1 MKYPDFI
8 EQLILEK
15 DYTQLSAEERG
26 QVAEW
31 VSTEAEYN
39 NIRNLLVNLERV
51 IDTSDTILPSN
62 DVKQQLVQAFARKH
76 GKQPKRG
83 FTVLKKYTTPLSIA
97 ASLVVIAVVTGVL
110 LTRPAPT
117 IVAEHKTEPS
127 PVETPIVT
135 PKTNE
140 SPAPKVQEVAPV
152 TASTIDNPAPQVL
165 IENTPEAQVQN
176 VTVAHNADLVNMTVV
191 VF

>member
-39 NIRNLLVNLERV
+39 NIRNLLVNLEGV
-51 IDTSDTILPSN
+51 IDTSDPTLPSN
-62 DVKQQLVQAFARKH
+62 DVKQQLAQAFARKH
-76 GKQPKRG
+76 GKQNKKG
-83 FTVLKKYTTPLSIA
+83 LIVLKKYTTPLSIA

-127 PVETPIVT
+127 TAETPIVT

-140 SPAPKVQEVAPV
+140 SPAPKVQEVAPA
-152 TASTIDNPAPQVL
+152 TISTIDNPAPQVL

-176 VTVAHNADLVNMTVV
+176 VTVAHNTDLVNMTVV